1 MTTDQTYKD
10 PWHTLSHESLWTITE
25 ALIYLSVDEDVEEN
39 QEDEGNDTVDK
50 QVKVNEVNLDV

>member
-10 PWHTLSHESLWTITE
+10 PWPTLTHESLWTITE